1 MDKHIRYLLSE
12 GNRVEVPGLG
22 VFTAHYISSQ
32 ILREQ
37 HLILPPRKQVIFTDA
52 EKAEENNSFC
62 HLVMKAEQID
72 HQAFKTQLESYL
84 NKVYQHIEQHGY
96 YEIPGIGLLK
106 RNAAGKLVLEN
117 DTDYNLLNS
126 SYGLPKLFAH
136 PVATQKAS
144 VNFETQP
151 QPTSAKIPSSG
162 QQTASKAI
170 TREIVLD
177 RLWWLAMIPLI
188 MIFVFL
194 VYLMVDEEAQ
204 LRFREWVSGES
215 KQEETIYLQ
224 TRDDDSLKPISIPS
238 QASDAISDTPKEAT
252 NSIQEHPPSPV
263 SPTQADEVSS
273 GDYMVVLGSLAKESA
288 AKSLQKQ
295 LSRRG
300 IATEII
306 YNPQRNTYR
315 VAITGLSQ
323 TAAKHKREELLATFP
338 EAWIAR
344 ANQ

>member
-170 TREIVLD
+170 TREIVLEP
-177 RLWWLAMIPLI
+177 PL
-188 MIFVFL
+188 V
-194 VYLMVDEEAQ
+194 A
-204 LRFREWVSGES
+204 GN
-215 KQEETIYLQ
+215 
-224 TRDDDSLKPISIPS
+224 DSLNHDFCIFGVFDGGRRSPIAVPRVGEWGK
-238 QASDAISDTPKEAT
+238 QARRDYILA
-252 NSIQEHPPSPV
+252 NS
-263 SPTQADEVSS
+263 
-273 GDYMVVLGSLAKESA
+273 
-288 AKSLQKQ
+288 
-295 LSRRG
+295 R
-300 IATEII
+300 
-306 YNPQRNTYR
+306 
-315 VAITGLSQ
+315 
-323 TAAKHKREELLATFP
+323 
-338 EAWIAR
+338 
-344 ANQ
+344 